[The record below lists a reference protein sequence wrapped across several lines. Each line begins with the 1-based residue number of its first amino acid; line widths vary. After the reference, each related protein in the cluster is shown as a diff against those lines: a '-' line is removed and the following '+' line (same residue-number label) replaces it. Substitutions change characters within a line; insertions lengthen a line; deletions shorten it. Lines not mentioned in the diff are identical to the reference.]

1 MIEEYLARFAA
12 FKDEAI
18 TLFASDERSVHR
30 VISINQTYDRL
41 TGLTVKQD
49 DLLRQALRC
58 VEVGAYR
65 AAHVMAWSALVDLV
79 QEKMAS
85 DGFVA
90 VNAAMP
96 KWHVTD
102 LNDLRERFTEF
113 ACIDAARA
121 GTILTKNQSKALH
134 GLLSRRNECAHP
146 SSYYPDLNQ
155 SLGYVSEVITR
166 FDELK

>member
-1 MIEEYLARFAA
+1 VIEEYLARFSA
-12 FKDEAI
+12 FKDEAL
-18 TLFASDERSVHR
+18 TLFATDERSVHR
-30 VISINQTYDRL
+30 IISINQTYDRL
-41 TGLTVKQD
+41 TGLSVKQD

-65 AAHVMAWSALVDLV
+65 AAHVMAWSALVDHV
-79 QEKMAS
+79 QEKMGS
-85 DGFVA
+85 DGFIA
-90 VNAAMP
+90 INTAMP
-96 KWHVTD
+96 KWHITD
-102 LNDLRERFTEF
+102 VSDLRERFTEF
-113 ACIDAARA
+113 ACIDAAKA
-121 GTILTKNQSKALH
+121 AMILTKNQAKALH